1 MRTPT
6 TQAGGLFLMLGIIGG
21 TIWGM
26 TTGRVMLGVL
36 TGTGIGAALAVVL
49 WLIDRHRDRAR

>member
-6 TQAGGLFLMLGIIGG
+6 TQAGGLFLMLGIVGG

-26 TTGRVMLGVL
+26 TSSKVMLGVL
-36 TGTGIGAALAVVL
+36 TGTGIGITLAVLL
-49 WLIDRHRDRAR
+49 WLIDRGRSSSH

>member
-26 TTGRVMLGVL
+26 ITTKVMLGVL
-36 TGTGIGAALAVVL
+36 TGTGIGIALAVLL
-49 WLIDRHRDRAR
+49 WLIDRRRGSSR

>member
-6 TQAGGLFLMLGIIGG
+6 TQAGGLFLMLGIVGG

-26 TTGRVMLGVL
+26 VTTKVMLGVL
-36 TGTGIGAALAVVL
+36 TGTGIGIALAL
-49 WLIDRHRDRAR
+49 AMWLIDRLRDPSR

>member
-6 TQAGGLFLMLGIIGG
+6 TQAGGLFLMLGIVGG

-26 TTGRVMLGVL
+26 TTGQVMLGVL
-36 TGTGIGAALAVVL
+36 TGTGIGAALAVAM
-49 WLIDRHRDRAR
+49 WLIDRRRDRAK